1 MIIGYGKMTL
11 EMKVDGKVMRGS
23 SFKVPIVDGD
33 PVDQVVDVDFSK
45 LEPTETVWPPPTVAR
60 LLEMRKKLI
69 CHHCSG
75 TGISGITGEV
85 CGNCEGTGE
94 RDAAWYWEAR
104 SYAEDPEDLGR
115 STSP

>member
-45 LEPTETVWPPPTVAR
+45 LEPTETVWPPPTVAG
-60 LLEMRKKLI
+60 LLSMKKKLI
-69 CHHCSG
+69 CHCCSG
-75 TGISGITGEV
+75 TGVGCITGEV
-85 CGNCEGTGE
+85 CSKCEGTGE
-94 RDAAWYWEAR
+94 RDGAWYWEE
-104 SYAEDPEDLGR
+104 S
-115 STSP
+115 SPLD